1 MSQANVEVVREFLD
15 AGVDEALAYADPGI
29 VWNPAE
35 ELPTQGHDAVL
46 ASLAHWKADWD
57 DYRVLPEDFE
67 DMGNRVLATVRLR
80 ARGRGSGVEI
90 DAVFYDLYTLDDGKI
105 VRMDQFTERSE
116 ALGALGNAEVVHRA
130 YDAFNRGDLDELIEC
145 YSPDAEQVAPVVG
158 EVHRGRDEIR
168 RSFASYFEVVEAHHT
183 EPIEF
188 IEVGEQIV
196 VPVRL
201 HGRLRHTGITDEMI
215 PTEMVHAFEVRDG
228 QIVWNYIC
236 ADRDEAITAA
246 KAR

>member
-1 MSQANVEVVREFLD
+1 MSQANVEVVREFLEAD
-15 AGVDEALAYADPGI
+15 VDEALTYADPTI

-35 ELPTQGHDAVL
+35 ELPTQGHQAVRTNL
-46 ASLAHWKADWD
+46 ARWKAEWD

-67 DMGNRVLATVRLR
+67 DMGDRVLATVRLR

-90 DAVFYDLYTLDDGKI
+90 DALFYDLYTLDDGKI

-116 ALGALGNAEVVHRA
+116 ALAAAGSAEVVRRA
-130 YDAFNRGDLDELIEC
+130 YAAFNRADLDGLMEC
-145 YSPDAEQVAPVVG
+145 YSPDAEQLAPIIG
-158 EVHRGRDEIR
+158 EVNHGRETIR
-168 RSFASYFEVVEAHHT
+168 RSFESYFEVVEDHRT

-188 IEVGEQIV
+188 IEVGEHLV

-201 HGRLRHTGITDEMI
+201 HGRLRHTGITDEMF
-215 PTEMVHAFEVRDG
+215 PTEMVHAFAVRDG

-236 ADRDEAITAA
+236 ADRDEAIEAA